1 MESYAG
7 IRHTLQLSMVFGSRV
22 CNTSLT
28 VYGFVTA
35 GVYDASE
42 TACRFTAL
50 LQPLGF
56 VGIIV
61 PHTVRLIVGSS
72 YRRVLPLS
80 ILCGAIFLVLADIPS
95 RVLADPAETPIGVVT
110 AFFGAPFFLLLLRV
124 RKNQA

>member
-1 MESYAG
+1 
-7 IRHTLQLSMVFGSRV
+7 MVFGSRV

-56 VGIIV
+56 VGIIDIFDY
-61 PHTVRLIVGSS
+61 HFHGFGSS
-72 YRRVLPLS
+72 VP
-80 ILCGAIFLVLADIPS
+80 D
-95 RVLADPAETPIGVVT
+95 
-110 AFFGAPFFLLLLRV
+110 
-124 RKNQA
+124 